1 MFSAIYG
8 EIQNNNE
15 KKKKFITNT
24 INKYDWF

>member
-1 MFSAIYG
+1 MFSAMYG

-15 KKKKFITNT
+15 KKKFITNT